1 MIFECL
7 QSDLKN
13 ALINVSRAVSTK
25 VTMPVLE
32 GVLIET
38 KEESLTISGYDLEI
52 SITTDIKATIERK
65 GSVVVGAKLF
75 LDIVKKLPQRF
86 IRVSVEENNLI
97 NINCDS
103 VNYSIIGIAA
113 EEFPQIPVFDVKNSV
128 SIQSNVL
135 RDMVKQ
141 TVYAVSDN
149 KAKPI
154 YTGSLFEFKDGV
166 FKIIAVDGYRMAIRK
181 ECIENNVDTSFVVP
195 GKTQLEVL
203 KLLNSDDKRIEIVAG
218 ERHIAFCVDNY
229 KIISRLI
236 EGMFM
241 DYNST
246 IPKEHKTDSAMNRR
260 NLINSVE
267 RMSLLT
273 NDKIQ
278 NPVRCI
284 FENDEIKLSTATSI
298 GKANEILTGKVSG
311 EYIEIGFN
319 CRYLLDALK
328 NCDTDEVRLQL
339 NGSLAPMIL
348 APISGDNFLHIVV
361 PMRLGK

>member
-32 GVLIET
+32 GVLIEA

-52 SITTDIKATIERK
+52 SITTDIKATIECE
-65 GSVVVGAKLF
+65 GSVVVGARLF

-97 NINCDS
+97 NINCGS
-103 VNYSIIGIAA
+103 INYYIIGIAA

-128 SIQSNVL
+128 SIQSDIL

-141 TVYAVSDN
+141 TVYAVSEN

-166 FKIIAVDGYRMAIRK
+166 FKIIAVDGYRMAIRS
-181 ECIENNVDTSFVVP
+181 EHIESNADTSFVVP

-203 KLLNSDDKRIEIVAG
+203 KLLNSDDKNIEIIAG
-218 ERHIAFCVDNY
+218 ERHIAFCVDKY

-236 EGMFM
+236 EGIFI

-246 IPKEHKTDSAMNRR
+246 IPQEHKTYSVMNRR

-278 NPVRCI
+278 NPVRCV
-284 FENDEIKLSTATSI
+284 FENNEIKLSTATSI
-298 GKANEILTGKVSG
+298 GKANEILASKING
-311 EYIEIGFN
+311 ECVEIGFN

-328 NCDTDEVRLQL
+328 NCDTDEVQLQL

-348 APISGDNFLHIVV
+348 TPISGDNFLHIVV